1 MAIYYSTLT
10 LIILVLS
17 IVCLSL
23 LLREWNRR
31 EKQMAELTKRVRD
44 LENANNKRLP
54 HRAADELLDAMAVLD
69 LEIEKQ
75 EIETER
81 LKNIQA
87 HITNAMATG
96 TKREAKEK

>member
-1 MAIYYSTLT
+1 MDTNLSTT
-10 LIILVLS
+10 LIILLLS
-17 IVCLSL
+17 IACLAFL
-23 LLREWNRR
+23 AREWSRL
-31 EKQMAELTKRVRD
+31 EKKITELAKRVRD

-75 EIETER
+75 EVEIER

-96 TKREAKEK
+96 TKREQK